1 MTSAAEQHHG
11 HRVHDLQARP
21 RAEHDERQPPA
32 RSRRPRRS
40 GSAPSAP
47 GRPAGPRTRTAPER
61 CPRGR
66 ARPACRPSPGLLRT
80 SQPNAASRPSIAA
93 EREPVA
99 GDRADHQP
107 AHQATAGGR
116 GSAPAPAANCGWPPG
131 TAGTRRAERRCRP
144 RPPVRCRPRR
154 RCSAAAPRRGTPAA
168 GPSPAGWPATSAVM
182 SAIGRLPMPA
192 TMSIRRETASRRM
205 TDGVSAVRTSA
216 TSPSRTVPPPGRSIS
231 RFWMSSMLR
240 RVDGTPCTITSKT
253 FWSSNRLPTWMP
265 WTSVASARRTS
276 PGVMPTAW
284 AFSRSTS
291 ISIVD
296 CIVRLDQLRTHA
308 HRRHPRR
315 HRGPGWRSARG

>member
-1 MTSAAEQHHG
+1 MIALITN
-11 HRVHDLQARP
+11 
-21 RAEHDERQPPA
+21 PP
-32 RSRRPRRS
+32 
-40 GSAPSAP
+40 
-47 GRPAGPRTRTAPER
+47 TRDS
-61 CPRGR
+61 GR
-66 ARPACRPSPGLLRT
+66 ARLST
-80 SQPNAASRPSIAA
+80 SASRQLWVAAWNSRNAASRAAMPTPTTSPVPTSSAVLCGSTSAWYSSGRSIAI
-93 EREPVA
+93 RVA
-99 GDRADHQP
+99 
-107 AHQATAGGR
+107 
-116 GSAPAPAANCGWPPG
+116 W
-131 TAGTRRAERRCRP
+131 
-144 RPPVRCRPRR
+144 
-154 RCSAAAPRRGTPAA
+154 
-168 GPSPAGWPATSAVM
+168 TSAVM

-192 TMSIRRETASRRM
+192 TMSIRRDTASRRM
-205 TDGVSAVRTSA
+205 TDGVSTVRTSA

-296 CIVRLDQLRTHA
+296 CIGRLDQLGALR

-315 HRGPGWRSARG
+315 HRDSGWRSARG